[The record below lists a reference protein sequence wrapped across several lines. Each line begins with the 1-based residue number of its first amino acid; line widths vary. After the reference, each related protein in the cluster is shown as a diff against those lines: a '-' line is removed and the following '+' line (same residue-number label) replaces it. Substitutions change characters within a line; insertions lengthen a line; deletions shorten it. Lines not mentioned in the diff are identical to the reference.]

1 MHVSFSV
8 IGQGFGL
15 TRSRNTGGAA
25 DYLKDL
31 LTNLKVE
38 SPILVSPSMSG
49 SFSIPLIKKYPQEL
63 GGYVPVAP
71 VSTGALVSVAS
82 NLKVRES

>member
-8 IGQGFGL
+8 IGQGYGL
-15 TRSRNTGGAA
+15 TRSRNTGEAA

-31 LTNLKVE
+31 LANLKVL
-38 SPILVSPSMSG
+38 SAILVSPSMSG
-49 SFSIPLIKKYPQEL
+49 SFSIPMIKKYPQEL

-71 VSTGALVSVAS
+71 VGTGALVSVAS
-82 NLKVRES
+82 DIQVRES